1 MIKWKIKFVS
11 NNIEQ
16 SLICSVCKQPFQD
29 PIDSCCKHTFCKL
42 CFQELIH
49 DNKDCPICQQP
60 FSDKQYQTSI
70 NSEIINQ
77 KISYLDV
84 QCPNYTNGCKSH
96 LKLIDLTKHV
106 ENCRSRE
113 IKCPYGCDEK
123 IIFNEKYE
131 HVKTCAKTQDQCPFC
146 QSTIEKAQQKSH
158 YEKICQNY
166 PMKCAHSIYGC
177 QEVVQ
182 RKDYNNHLKNC
193 KYHKVRGITVFSE
206 ISETMLRMF
215 QDEIDQLNF
224 EIEQLQ
230 EITRLIETDNEW
242 KENKKKLFYQKNST
256 KKKKSSTKKKHSK
269 KKKFTKMKS
278 APSNL
283 SKDPNQTNHQFQKSP
298 LPSIKTKNPNHF
310 EDEKKKSPIEGI
322 DYKIQNKLSLSHK
335 KKSIDNKNDNFNSK
349 TEFNNQIGTEK
360 LIIQK
365 EVQIGEDNKVEEHQL
380 NTNKE
385 IKIEIEKEIVSNQR
399 TETEKEENDM
409 NQKTNNT
416 VNEKQIEIEKEI
428 NKKEIKGEK
437 LKEKVSTNLS
447 EKENNLMYK
456 NLKENENKIEKD
468 IKIKTKTKIFKKI
481 NKEEIRGEKQNE
493 NAKNESEENE
503 IDYEIKRIQE
513 REKEIEKETET
524 ETKIEIEKQ
533 KETQIKN
540 KFKLRGIN
548 REVKSPDGSDF
559 LRLDD
564 ELIFEIMDYL
574 DVFTLFR
581 TRLVNSKFHTLI
593 RNSQRPWTKM
603 DFTGTKFSRK
613 RELVNIFSS
622 VRDVRCLDLTDT
634 LRYCNQRTIA
644 EIIVIV
650 MNFQSL
656 ESLSLC
662 KNFCNS
668 LGEMFNILLPENK
681 TLLHLDLSWNFMKHG
696 VVHLATGLSN
706 NFTLRS
712 LDITQNYAKDEVAI
726 ALANSLKNY
735 NNTLTELNITSNNI
749 RQEGGNALVEM
760 LKVNNSLKK
769 LVVTSNSLG
778 IQNDLQIKSLLK
790 KKK

>member
-29 PIDSCCKHTFCKL
+29 PIDSYCKHTFCKL
-42 CFQELIH
+42 CFQELID

-60 FSDKQYQTSI
+60 FSDKQYQISV
-70 NSEIINQ
+70 NSEINNQ

-84 QCPNYTNGCKSH
+84 QGPNYTNGCKSH
-96 LKLIDLTKHV
+96 LKLIDPTKHV

-113 IKCPYGCDEK
+113 TKCPFGCDEK

-182 RKDYNNHLKNC
+182 REDYNNHLKNC
-193 KYHKVRGITVFSE
+193 KYHKVRGLTVFSE

-215 QDEIDQLNF
+215 QDEID
-224 EIEQLQ
+224 
-230 EITRLIETDNEW
+230 
-242 KENKKKLFYQKNST
+242 
-256 KKKKSSTKKKHSK
+256 H
-269 KKKFTKMKS
+269 

-298 LPSIKTKNPNHF
+298 LPSIKTRNPTHF
-310 EDEKKKSPIEGI
+310 EDEKKKSPIEGL

-349 TEFNNQIGTEK
+349 TEINNQTGTEK

-365 EVQIGEDNKVEEHQL
+365 EVQIGEDNKVEEHKL
-380 NTNKE
+380 NTSQE
-385 IKIEIEKEIVSNQR
+385 IKIE
-399 TETEKEENDM
+399 
-409 NQKTNNT
+409 
-416 VNEKQIEIEKEI
+416 IEIEKEI

-437 LKEKVSTNLS
+437 LKEKVSTNVS

-456 NLKENENKIEKD
+456 NLKENENKIEND

-493 NAKNESEENE
+493 NAKNEYEENK

-540 KFKLRGIN
+540 KFQLRGIN
-548 REVKSPDGSDF
+548 REVQSPDGSNF

-581 TRLVNSKFHTLI
+581 TGLVNSKFHTLI
-593 RNSQRPWTKM
+593 RTSQRPWTKM

-622 VRDVRCLDLTDT
+622 VSDVRCLNLTDT

-668 LGEMFNILLPENK
+668 LGEMFNILLPENI

-696 VVHLATGLSN
+696 VVHLATGLSK

-712 LDITQNYAKDEVAI
+712 LDITQNYAKDEGAI
-726 ALANSLKNY
+726 ALANSLKNH

-790 KKK
+790 KKNNKNCLLFFFLFF